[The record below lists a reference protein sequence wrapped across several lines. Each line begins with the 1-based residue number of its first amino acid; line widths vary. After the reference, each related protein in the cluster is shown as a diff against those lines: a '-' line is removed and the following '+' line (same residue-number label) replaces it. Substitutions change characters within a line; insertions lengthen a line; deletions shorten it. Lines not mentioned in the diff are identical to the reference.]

1 MNLDNNK
8 FFEQVKAS
16 DKPKEQGE
24 LRSKEL
30 LAAVE
35 NLRSSWADTAYFLEE
50 QAKYQNDWCAQLN
63 AAQARVIRK
72 CISDLYQ
79 AVEAANTKLSG

>member
-1 MNLDNNK
+1 MNITTHGGTTD
-8 FFEQVKAS
+8 AS
-16 DKPKEQGE
+16 DKQPGVVTIG
-24 LRSKEL
+24 SKDL

-35 NLRSSWADTAYFLEE
+35 NLRSSWADIAYFLEE
-50 QAKYQNDWCAQLN
+50 QAKYQTDICAQLN

-79 AVEAANTKLSG
+79 TVEAANDRGQR